1 MDRMVSVELGS
12 SGRVLDLH
20 RLHQFLA
27 VAELAGFTA
36 AAAELHL
43 TQQALSSSVRQLEK
57 QLRVELFD
65 RSGRQLV
72 LTDAGRVL
80 RDGARA
86 LLAASDALY
95 RRTHEAG
102 IAAPPTFVVGHTPAI
117 TAEEVYDLLAPVRT
131 GRPDVSVTVRQMYPD
146 ALAQALHEGTIDVA
160 LRRAVANPPDLAAAV
175 IAYHQVRVA
184 VARTHR
190 LADRA
195 AVTVHDLEDEQ
206 IVIWAPPGASY
217 YTDFILSTCRRAGF
231 EPRFVVNHIQ
241 GTPPVTAVVDTEH
254 VAIVTAPAGPALGGR
269 VQVIELKAGPVAA
282 TQALWLP
289 HTTSDVRDLLLGARS
304 ADD

>member
-1 MDRMVSVELGS
+1 MVSVESGS
-12 SGRVLDLH
+12 GGKLLDLH

-27 VAELAGFTA
+27 VAELSSFTSA
-36 AAAELHL
+36 AARLHI

-65 RSGRQLV
+65 RSNRQLV
-72 LTDAGRVL
+72 LTEAGRVL

-95 RRTHEAG
+95 RRTYEAG
-102 IAAPPTFVVGHTPAI
+102 IGAQPTFVVGHTPAI
-117 TAEEVYDLLAPVRT
+117 TADEVFDLLAPVRA
-131 GRPDVSVTVRQMYPD
+131 GAPDVSVTVRQMYPD
-146 ALAQALHEGTIDVA
+146 ELARALHDGTIDVA
-160 LRRAVANPPDLAAAV
+160 LRRGVESPPDLAAAV

-184 VARTHR
+184 VAGTHR
-190 LADRA
+190 LAERA
-195 AVTVHDLEDEQ
+195 AVTVRDLQEEQ

-231 EPRFVVNHIQ
+231 EPRFAVNHIQ
-241 GTPPVTAVVDTEH
+241 GTPPVTAVVGTEH
-254 VAIVTAPAGPALGGR
+254 VAVVTAPAGPALGGR
-269 VQVIELKAGPVAA
+269 VRVIELKDGPVAA

-289 HTTSDVRDLLLGARS
+289 HTTSDVRDLLLGTR
-304 ADD
+304 ADDE

>member
-1 MDRMVSVELGS
+1 MGGMVPGDLASG
-12 SGRVLDLH
+12 GRVLDLH
-20 RLHQFLA
+20 RLQQFLA
-27 VAELAGFTA
+27 VAELSSFTSA
-36 AAAELHL
+36 AAALHI

-72 LTDAGRVL
+72 LTDAGEVL

-95 RRTHEAG
+95 RRTYEAG
-102 IAAPPTFVVGHTPAI
+102 IAAPPAFVVGHTPAI
-117 TAEEVYDLLAPVRT
+117 TADEVYDLIEPVRAA
-131 GRPDVSVTVRQMYPD
+131 RPDVSVTVRQLFPD
-146 ALAQALHEGTIDVA
+146 AIAAALHQGSVDVA
-160 LRRAVANPPDLAAAV
+160 LRRGVASPADLASAV
-175 IAYHQVRVA
+175 IAYHPVRVA

-190 LADRA
+190 LADRT
-195 AVTVHDLEDEQ
+195 AVTVRDLQDEQ

-241 GTPPVTAVVDTEH
+241 GTPPVTAVVGTDH
-254 VAIVTAPAGPALGGR
+254 VAIVTAPAGQALGGR
-269 VQVIELKAGPVAA
+269 VQVVDLKEGPVAA

-289 HTTSDVRDLLLGARS
+289 HTTSDLRDLLFSTR
-304 ADD
+304 ADG

>member
-1 MDRMVSVELGS
+1 MDGMVAVDLGS
-12 SGRVLDLH
+12 GGRLLDLH

-27 VAELAGFTA
+27 VAELSSFTA
-36 AAAELHL
+36 AAAELHI

-57 QLRVELFD
+57 QLRVGLFD

-72 LTDAGRVL
+72 LTAAGEVL

-95 RRTHEAG
+95 RRSHEAG
-102 IAAPPTFVVGHTPAI
+102 VAAAPAFVVGHTPAI
-117 TAEEVYDLLAPVRT
+117 TAEEVYDLLEPVRAA
-131 GRPDVSVTVRQMYPD
+131 RPDVSITVRQMFPD
-146 ALAQALHEGTIDVA
+146 VLAQALHKGEIDVA
-160 LRRAVANPPDLAAAV
+160 LRRGVTSPADLAAAV

-184 VARTHR
+184 VARSHR

-195 AVTVHDLEDEQ
+195 AVTIRDLREEQ

-241 GTPPVTAVVDTEH
+241 GTPPVTSVVDTDH
-254 VAIVTAPAGPALGGR
+254 IAIVTAPAGPALGGR
-269 VQVIELKAGPVAA
+269 VHVIDLKDGPVAP

-289 HTTSDVRDLLLGARS
+289 HTTSTIRDLLFS
-304 ADD
+304 TPTEDD